1 MTSKAKSSF
10 DLNHSGVKIKFKS
23 KEISYSK
30 AESHIT
36 TDPHITTDL
45 RTFHTYRT
53 TLTSKTPQMYSN
65 AFYNLLEVPI
75 SCQQVPI
82 PVSQGLVTLKFPSH
96 PGTVGALVG
105 TRWSRV
111 KKLSSDF
118 REAFPGFDIDVSH
131 DGHCFNVVMAN
142 FSDGV
147 AFVTNTFGEEISLAN
162 HGIEIRP
169 QFVGRMI
176 GKGGHNLRDIEAGTG
191 TQCTLY
197 HEDGLFW
204 LRFPCETSLEARR
217 KALEYAKSRI
227 FDYADYLEDRL
238 TDAASEASYSTY
250 ATSEGSFAPSEA
262 SVAYSEASTVYTDD
276 GDWPGLSQ

>member
-1 MTSKAKSSF
+1 
-10 DLNHSGVKIKFKS
+10 
-23 KEISYSK
+23 
-30 AESHIT
+30 
-36 TDPHITTDL
+36 
-45 RTFHTYRT
+45 
-53 TLTSKTPQMYSN
+53 MYSN
-65 AFYNLLEVPI
+65 AFYQLIGDHNGLRQAPVPA
-75 SCQQVPI
+75 Q
-82 PVSQGLVTLKFPSH
+82 QGLVTLKFPCCT
-96 PGTVGALVG
+96 GTVGALVG

-118 REAFPGFDIDVSH
+118 RDAFPGFDIDVSH
-131 DGHCFNVVMAN
+131 DGNCFNVIMAN

-162 HGIEIRP
+162 HGIAIRP

-197 HEDGLFW
+197 HEDGHFW
-204 LRFPCETSLEARR
+204 LRFPCDTSLEARR
-217 KALEYAKSRI
+217 KALEYVKTRI

-238 TDAASEASYSTY
+238 TDTASEASYSTA
-250 ATSEGSFAPSEA
+250 ATSEASFAPSEASVAYSEA

-276 GDWPGLSQ
+276 GDWPELSQ